1 MAEDIEALKTENAEL
16 KAKVVEL
23 EERIKKYSNGE
34 NHKRY
39 YEKNKE
45 KIKAKGTENLK
56 KLKETNPEKLREYR
70 RNYYLKRKE
79 RQKTEKEASETP
91 TA

>member
-16 KAKVVEL
+16 KAKVAEL

-79 RQKTEKEASETP
+79 RLKAEKESSTPP

>member
-1 MAEDIEALKTENAEL
+1 MSDELDTLKKENIEL
-16 KAKVVEL
+16 KAKVLEL
-23 EERIKKYSNGE
+23 EERLKKYSNGE

-70 RNYYLKRKE
+70 HNYYLKRKE
-79 RQKTEKEASETP
+79 RLKAEKETP
-91 TA
+91 TDMA

>member
-1 MAEDIEALKTENAEL
+1 MAEELEALKTENAEL
-16 KAKVVEL
+16 KAKVAEL

-45 KIKAKGTENLK
+45 IIKAKGSENLK

-79 RQKTEKEASETP
+79 RLTVEKDSSATP

>member
-1 MAEDIEALKTENAEL
+1 MEELEALKTENAEL
-16 KAKVVEL
+16 KAKVAEL

-79 RQKTEKEASETP
+79 RLKAEKEEPATP

>member
-1 MAEDIEALKTENAEL
+1 MSDELDTLKKENTEL
-16 KAKVVEL
+16 KAKVLEL
-23 EERIKKYSNGE
+23 EERLKKYSNGE

-79 RQKTEKEASETP
+79 RMKAEKEVSTDKA
-91 TA
+91 

>member
-1 MAEDIEALKTENAEL
+1 MIEEIDTLKKENAEL
-16 KAKVVEL
+16 KAKVLEL
-23 EERIKKYSNGE
+23 EERIKKYSNGD

-39 YEKNKE
+39 YEKNKD

-79 RQKTEKEASETP
+79 RLKAEKEESTTP

>member
-1 MAEDIEALKTENAEL
+1 MNDELTTLKKENTEL
-16 KAKVVEL
+16 KAIIIEL
-23 EERIKKYSNGE
+23 EERLKKYSNGE

-56 KLKETNPEKLREYR
+56 KLKETNPEKLKEYR

-79 RQKTEKEASETP
+79 QLKAEKEATKP
-91 TA
+91 PIT

>member
-1 MAEDIEALKTENAEL
+1 MEELDTLKTENAEL
-16 KAKVVEL
+16 KAKVAEL

-56 KLKETNPEKLREYR
+56 KLKETNPEKLSEYR

-79 RQKTEKEASETP
+79 RLKAEKGSSATP

>member
-1 MAEDIEALKTENAEL
+1 MDELNSLKKENAEL
-16 KAKVVEL
+16 KAKVQEL
-23 EERIKKYSNGE
+23 EERVKKYSNGD

-39 YEKNKE
+39 YEKNKD

-70 RNYYLKRKE
+70 RSYYLKRKE
-79 RQKTEKEASETP
+79 RLKAEKEASAIP
-91 TA
+91 MA